1 MSSGDE
7 SSELSSV
14 SSDIEN
20 DLQLT
25 KKDGILK
32 FFSTVPHATVPVVE
46 IASPPRKQR
55 APSPPHELVLADNPD
70 IAVRLYIYRRVI
82 HIFAHSK
89 RVPVSLIIANAYV
102 EQFICM
108 FRSRFTEAFPKSLI
122 NFGPQELERDIVES
136 IPGEGAE
143 QFLCAVLGLLLNRK
157 QDVKSGHYNRALEE
171 AIQTHK
177 SQWAKDWEAKNPL
190 SGGATFASML
200 PTQRLTLLRTLILWA
215 LSSSDAVKGI
225 IQASYK
231 QNRHEDDLNQPLS
244 VQPWGCDS
252 DKRRYYLIEGLDD
265 THFRVYRESSYMGLK
280 RTWWSVAG
288 DIDELKVLAQK
299 LADDDGG
306 QKARLL
312 SSKMMAAVP
321 RFEATEEKRKRREYR
336 QTRKQQFKRPEPNY
350 SMYEGRTR
358 GKRMKYTY
366 SDEEEDMYSDS
377 TNARRST
384 RNTGTHTPAEPS
396 GPTITQ
402 SGRQVKLRQGGTY
415 GETMLSG
422 QAHGVAVGGYDGA
435 SDEPSHDEDAG
446 GRPPRRAAAISGQA
460 SKSRSGR
467 HIEGYNDVDEM
478 TSDDEGD
485 ASEQDYGDDEEEDD
499 NVPLES
505 DVDDQDEQ
513 SDEDEEMEDVEKKK
527 LIVKLTVK
535 TPSPDH
541 KSTIKLKFS
550 PRKSPDKDASSKA
563 LFPGVT
569 NGTHAP
575 VSIADIPATLV
586 AKDTVDPAPSPASN
600 GATTHISQVPTQST
614 ALPPKSPHIQAP
626 HSPLAIR
633 SPEKPSV
640 TYTASVDVGK

>member
-32 FFSTVPHATVPVVE
+32 FFSKVPRDTVPVVE
-46 IASPPRKQR
+46 IVSPPRKQR

-70 IAVRLYIYRRVI
+70 IA
-82 HIFAHSK
+82 
-89 RVPVSLIIANAYV
+89 
-102 EQFICM
+102 FICM
-108 FRSRFTEAFPKSLI
+108 FRSRFTEAFPKSLV

-136 IPGEGAE
+136 VPGEGAE
-143 QFLCAVLGLLLNRK
+143 HFLCAVLGLLLNRK

-177 SQWAKDWEAKNPL
+177 SQWAKAWEAKNPL

-225 IQASYK
+225 IQTSYK

-244 VQPWGCDS
+244 VQPWGSDS

-265 THFRVYRESSYMGLK
+265 THFRVYRESSFMGLK

-288 DIDELKVLAQK
+288 DIEELKVLAQK

-312 SSKMMAAVP
+312 SSKMMAAIP

-336 QTRKQQFKRPEPNY
+336 QIRKQQFKRPEPNY

-366 SDEEEDMYSDS
+366 SDEEEDIYSDS

-402 SGRQVKLRQGGTY
+402 SGRQVKSRQGGTY
-415 GETMLSG
+415 GESMLSG
-422 QAHGVAVGGYDGA
+422 QVAAVGDYDTA
-435 SDEPSHDEDAG
+435 NDEPSHDEEAG
-446 GRPPRRAAAISGQA
+446 GRPRRAAATNGQA
-460 SKSRSGR
+460 SKSRPGR
-467 HIEGYNDVDEM
+467 HIDGYNDVDEM

-499 NVPLES
+499 NVPLEG
-505 DVDDQDEQ
+505 DADDQDEP
-513 SDEDEEMEDVEKKK
+513 SDEDDEREDGEEKK
-527 LIVKLTVK
+527 LIVKLPVK

-550 PRKSPDKDASSKA
+550 PRKSPEKDEPTKA

-569 NGTHAP
+569 NGSHVP
-575 VSIADIPATLV
+575 VSTADISKIVGAKENVQPAS
-586 AKDTVDPAPSPASN
+586 PPASN
-600 GATTHISQVPTQST
+600 GVTVTTSQLPTKSAVPPQQSSS
-614 ALPPKSPHIQAP
+614 LQAP

-633 SPEKPSV
+633 SPEKPSS
-640 TYTASVDVGK
+640 TYTASIDVRQ

>member
-1 MSSGDE
+1 MSSGDD

-14 SSDIEN
+14 PSDVEN

-32 FFSTVPHATVPVVE
+32 FFSKTPHPGKAVDKVE
-46 IASPPRKQR
+46 VTSPPRKQR
-55 APSPPHELVLADNPD
+55 APSPPHEFVLADNPD
-70 IAVRLYIYRRVI
+70 IA
-82 HIFAHSK
+82 
-89 RVPVSLIIANAYV
+89 
-102 EQFICM
+102 FICM
-108 FRSRFTEAFPKSLI
+108 FRSRFTEAFPKSLV
-122 NFGPQELERDIVES
+122 NFGPQEIERDIVES
-136 IPGEGAE
+136 VPGEGAE
-143 QFLCAVLGLLLNRK
+143 HFLCAVLGLLLNRK
-157 QDVKSGHYNRALEE
+157 QDIKSGHYNRALEE

-244 VQPWGCDS
+244 VQPWGSDS

-265 THFRVYRESSYMGLK
+265 THFRVYRESNYMGLK

-288 DIDELKVLAQK
+288 DIDELKVLAEK
-299 LADDDGG
+299 LANDDGG

-312 SSKMMAAVP
+312 SSKMLAAVP

-336 QTRKQQFKRPEPNY
+336 QIRKQQFKRPETNY

-358 GKRMKYTY
+358 GKRIKYTY
-366 SDEEEDMYSDS
+366 SDEEEDIYSDS

-402 SGRQVKLRQGGTY
+402 SGRQVKSRHGGAY
-415 GETMLSG
+415 GESLLSG
-422 QAHGVAVGGYDGA
+422 QDLGIDVGGFEGG
-435 SDEPSHDEDAG
+435 SDEPSHDESAR
-446 GRPPRRAAAISGQA
+446 GRPKRAAATNGQA
-460 SKSRSGR
+460 TKAKPGR

-499 NVPLES
+499 NIPLES
-505 DVDDQDEQ
+505 DVEDQDDLT
-513 SDEDEEMEDVEKKK
+513 DEDEEMEDGEKQK
-527 LIVKLTVK
+527 LIVKLPVK
-535 TPSPDH
+535 TPTPER
-541 KSTIKLKFS
+541 KTTIKLKIS
-550 PRKSPDKDASSKA
+550 PQKSHQKDSSKA

-569 NGTHAP
+569 NGTQGP
-575 VSIADIPATLV
+575 VSTADVPATV
-586 AKDTVDPAPSPASN
+586 EAKENVQPASSPASN
-600 GATTHISQVPTQST
+600 TAATDASQLPDKLA
-614 ALPPKSPHIQAP
+614 ALPPQSPSLQAP

-633 SPEKPSV
+633 SPEKPS
-640 TYTASVDVGK
+640 TAYTPSIDIGR